1 MDKKLKKYA
10 SYKTSASTVSGE
22 VAYCYKYGLYG
33 LYGLD
38 YLQTLLQAYLEFLIN
53 SLPLY

>member
-1 MDKKLKKYA
+1 MPLI
-10 SYKTSASTVSGE
+10 KTSASTVSGE
-22 VAYCYKYGLYG
+22 VAYCYKYG

-53 SLPLY
+53 SLPLYKGIDEK